1 MNKLLLLVFS
11 IFVNWKSNFLSDKNQ
26 QIKLYSLA
34 IGEYINAIYKK
45 EKIKFDTLFIGK
57 HIDFPNIKL
66 PNKIQ
71 NTVIRIVNEKQ
82 ADKIA
87 KYRKSLTYLNIIEN
101 IEPTES
107 HFLLVAFYVTKSINH
122 INYLPIHNCNIYFK
136 YNTKLNENTL
146 SEIKFDYPYPNYKLR
161 LNH

>member
-1 MNKLLLLVFS
+1 MIKLLFS
-11 IFVNWKSNFLSDKNQ
+11 IFLFFVFGHSNFLQDKNQ

-57 HIDFPNIKL
+57 HIDFPNIIL

-71 NTVIRIVNEKQ
+71 NTVIRVVTEKQ

-101 IEPTES
+101 IEPRES

-122 INYLPIHNCNIYFK
+122 INYLPMHNCNIFFK
-136 YNTKLNENTL
+136 CNTKLNENTL
-146 SEIKFDYPYPNYKLR
+146 HELKFDYPYPNYKLR
-161 LNH
+161 INH